1 MIGVSQGHFPYLQ
14 PWPTAL
20 FVAAVAVA
28 ALGWVALCRLQ
39 RRLADGAEPPVKILA
54 GVHGPGLRAS
64 RALLGFAGV
73 WAGFVVLDRMILLAT
88 NWPLWPIAL
97 TAAVAGEALLWLYD
111 LERLTVSRRTG
122 LTLAALR
129 LALLA
134 LVILML
140 TQPVLAWAWSENPKR
155 TLAIL
160 VDTSASMRIADPQR
174 PAHGKLRLAEALGLP
189 AARRP
194 YRLERGADAL
204 SAVHDGLM
212 GELAWMNRLAQG
224 KPDTAHAQLKKR
236 RRVLHDGLVAA
247 AKAVAQQIDA
257 VAAVL
262 SEFTTLAPPL
272 RTALLDAKA
281 KLSTRAA
288 GQLKDAVAWLDKDAE
303 SKLPARFDRLRRA
316 LGRAAAALAQAAPV
330 LRRVGEDLDTL
341 LYRQLAPPD
350 RQAVDA
356 LAAMSRVDLAKA
368 LLLHPTRNPDNA
380 DDDPESLIKRLAERY
395 DVKVYTFSGVLA
407 EADATGWTDPVGEA
421 GGPTSATAPA
431 TGPTT
436 APATDADPGAG
447 EPDAQRTDLAGAIKK
462 VLRDVGGGQLA
473 GILALTDG
481 QDNGQGQTESLA
493 RALGGQGAAF
503 CAAVFGDDKPP
514 TDAAIISIEAPET
527 VYLADRM
534 YINAELKLDGLSGK
548 KVRVALYDGDRLV
561 DSETVRVAG
570 DVHRTRVQLADE
582 PKTIGMHPYRVEID
596 PCHGEVFKANNTYAL
611 TLSVTDDKTKLLLI
625 DGRPRWEFRYLKNL
639 FTGRDRTVRLQYLLT
654 DPDRYHG
661 QPKAPPRPASAKRP
675 AGQEEA
681 NALPADEAEWLKFD
695 VVILGNVPRK
705 ALDDKAIGAIKR
717 FVSDRGGTLIA
728 IAGPDHMPGA
738 YAGTPLA
745 ELLPVVLPKSPT
757 TAPSAPAARR
767 LPAKGFRIALT
778 PAGRRHVIFRQD
790 VEPEKSAKVWASLPA
805 IYWHSRY
812 GQASPAGEVLAYARL
827 PDAPKWLTQDPG
839 GPRTTSAENEL
850 TRKREA
856 YRRHHAL
863 VTTTT
868 HGLGKVMLLHFDRT
882 WRLRYRVGD
891 THHHKFWGQVLRWA
905 TAGKLPAGTHLVR
918 LGTDKTR
925 YTPKARPIARAK
937 IVRADFAPVVTDQ
950 VAVKV
955 FEKDHPKPIGRFPM
969 KYLKD
974 SPGVYTATLDVLPA
988 GSYRVELDAPEAD
1001 KLLAKD
1007 GVKTLSAAF
1016 SVDPSSPTEQIELAG
1031 NRHLMSRLAS
1041 LSHQGAAGPCWQ
1053 VREIVKALPAEAVK
1067 RQHRRQFDLWD
1078 SWPLLALFCLAAA
1091 GEWILRK
1098 RAGLA

>member
-1 MIGVSQGHFPYLQ
+1 
-14 PWPTAL
+14 
-20 FVAAVAVA
+20 
-28 ALGWVALCRLQ
+28 
-39 RRLADGAEPPVKILA
+39 
-54 GVHGPGLRAS
+54 
-64 RALLGFAGV
+64 
-73 WAGFVVLDRMILLAT
+73 
-88 NWPLWPIAL
+88 
-97 TAAVAGEALLWLYD
+97 
-111 LERLTVSRRTG
+111 
-122 LTLAALR
+122 
-129 LALLA
+129 
-134 LVILML
+134 
-140 TQPVLAWAWSENPKR
+140 
-155 TLAIL
+155 
-160 VDTSASMRIADPQR
+160 
-174 PAHGKLRLAEALGLP
+174 
-189 AARRP
+189 
-194 YRLERGADAL
+194 
-204 SAVHDGLM
+204 M
-212 GELAWMNRLAQG
+212 GELAWMNRLAQSQ
-224 KPDTAHAQLKKR
+224 PDTAGAQLKKR
-236 RRVLHDGLVAA
+236 RRVLHDGLLAA
-247 AKAVAQQIDA
+247 AEAIDQQIGA

-288 GQLKDAVAWLDKDAE
+288 GQLKDAVAWVEKDAE
-303 SKLPARFDRLRRA
+303 SKLSENFERLRRA
-316 LGRAAAALAQAAPV
+316 VGRAATAVVQAAPV
-330 LRRVGEDLDTL
+330 LRRVGKDLDTL

-356 LAAMSRVDLAKA
+356 LAAMSRQDLAKA
-368 LLLHPTRNPDNA
+368 FLLHPTRDPDDA
-380 DDDPESLIKRLAERY
+380 DADPEALIKRLRERY
-395 DVKVYTFSGVLA
+395 DVKVYTFSNALA
-407 EADATGWTDPVGEA
+407 EADPTGWADPLRED
-421 GGPTSATAPA
+421 GPSASKPASAP
-431 TGPTT
+431 TTPSTT
-436 APATDADPGAG
+436 APASEADPGAD

-548 KVRVALYDGDRLV
+548 KVRIALYDGDRLV
-561 DSETVRVAG
+561 DSETLRAAG
-570 DVHRTRVQLADE
+570 NVHRTRVQLADE
-582 PKTIGMHPYRVEID
+582 PKTTGMHRYRVEID
-596 PCHGEVFKANNTYAL
+596 PADGEVFKANNTYAL

-661 QPKAPPRPASAKRP
+661 QPKAPVRPASAKRT

-705 ALDDKAIGAIKR
+705 ALDDKAIGALKR
-717 FVSDRGGTLIA
+717 FVSDRGGALIA
-728 IAGPDHMPGA
+728 IAGADHMPDA

-745 ELLPVVLPKSPT
+745 ELLPVVLPKSPA
-757 TAPSAPAARR
+757 TAPSAPAARA
-767 LPAKGFRIALT
+767 LPAAGFRIALT
-778 PAGRRHVIFRQD
+778 PAGQRHVIFRQD
-790 VEPEKSAKVWASLPA
+790 VEPEKSAKIWASLPV
-805 IYWHSRY
+805 IYWRSRY
-812 GQASPAGEVLAYARL
+812 GQASRAGEVLAYARL

-839 GPRTTSAENEL
+839 GPRTASAENEL

-856 YRRHHAL
+856 YRRSHAL
-863 VTTTT
+863 VTTAT
-868 HGLGKVMLLHFDRT
+868 HGLGKVMILHFDRT

-955 FEKDHPKPIGRFPM
+955 FEKDNPKPVGRFPM
-969 KYLKD
+969 TYLKD

-988 GSYRVELDAPEAD
+988 GAYRVELDAPEAD
-1001 KLLAKD
+1001 KLLATD

-1041 LSHQGAAGPCWQ
+1041 LSHRGAAGPCWE

-1078 SWPLLALFCLAAA
+1078 SWPLLALFCLTAA
-1091 GEWILRK
+1091 GEWVLRK